1 LQQIVKE
8 LEGKVTELNE
18 KMKQTENQLFKKSL
32 NNSVSSSNS
41 GGSVKN
47 ESSNCESINFVDNIV
62 ESTTT
67 NVDQITP
74 SYDTFNLID
83 RNPILDNEASKFKSV
98 LIKRG
103 SLATR
108 HLPNQQQR
116 DLFDIVNDLNQNEA
130 QNNNNN
136 NNSSDDSLE
145 VNNVNDNL
153 SEQTYGIHNSG
164 LFAFRQQN
172 TSNNLVFSPN
182 NFNTSPPN
190 QQQQQQLQQQKYVV
204 NSYTSPIEDWS
215 CEQVAQWLII
225 ADMSLYADSFLKN
238 GIDGEKLVGLD
249 NSKLKT
255 LGVKIQKDRDL
266 IKTKVK
272 DMKADDKKRFKML
285 LETNVNK
292 KKKLKT

>member
-62 ESTTT
+62 ESTAT

-74 SYDTFNLID
+74 TYDTFNLID

-136 NNSSDDSLE
+136 SSDDSLE

-190 QQQQQQLQQQKYVV
+190 QQQQQLQQQKYVV